1 MAKSTVKDID
11 KGWRRIVE
19 ELNVLN
25 DYDVFVGIHSTAR
38 SSDETGEL
46 TAAAIGAI
54 HEFGTK
60 DGRILPRPW
69 LRTSIDHF
77 SREISEKYGEIF
89 RQVTKGQGFTAKR
102 GLNRLGLFTQAKV
115 RAYFTRVGQSEWP
128 DISDETKLAKGSTG
142 ILIDSGFLRRGV
154 TYTVRPADVS
164 ALTIDTIAQGIDRP
178 QSTQTK
184 KGNKQK
190 RSLKR
195 IKADRRKAASERKRE
210 RKKATKER
218 RKVAKKTAREAKKR
232 REFMKKLRRD
242 QARDEKRAAQKATK
256 KAKRTAKRIK
266 DKETRKRVREAKR
279 EAQKQIRG
287 KKKAAKKIQEGI
299 KRARIKAKKKV
310 AKQRAADKRAR
321 AREKAKAQKAKAKAR
336 AVAKRARDRAK
347 RASKK
352 KPTKQARRV

>member
-25 DYDVFVGIHSTAR
+25 DYDVFVGIHSTAN
-38 SSDETGEL
+38 STDETGEL

-60 DGRILPRPW
+60 DGRIPPRPW
-69 LRTSIDHF
+69 LRTSIDHY

-89 RQVTKGQGFTAKR
+89 RQVTKGQGFTGKR

-115 RAYFTRVGQSEWP
+115 RAYFTRVGQDEWP
-128 DISDETKLAKGSTG
+128 DISDDTKLAKGSTK
-142 ILIDSGFLRRGV
+142 ILIDTGALRRGV
-154 TYTVRPADVS
+154 TYTVRPADTS
-164 ALTIDTIAQGIDRP
+164 ILTLESIAQGIERP

-184 KGNKQK
+184 TGNKQK

-210 RKKATKER
+210 RKKATKDR
-218 RKVAKKTAREAKKR
+218 RKAAKKTAREARKR

-242 QARDEKRAAQKATK
+242 QARDEKKQSLKARRKARK
-256 KAKRTAKRIK
+256 KALTIQKR
-266 DKETRKRVREAKR
+266 ETRKRN
-279 EAQKQIRG
+279 
-287 KKKAAKKIQEGI
+287 AAKK
-299 KRARIKAKKKV
+299 RAAKKV
-310 AKQRAADKRAR
+310 SA
-321 AREKAKAQKAKAKAR
+321 AKAR
-336 AVAKRARDRAK
+336 AKARAAAKRVAKKNTTHR
-347 RASKK
+347 
-352 KPTKQARRV
+352 ARRVN